1 MRRFWKSSLF
11 SFVMILIAAF
21 VVVNQKF
28 TIGSNEIGSDAV
40 LGMKLGLD
48 LQGGSHLVY
57 QSDLKN
63 EIGESIPPTKTQMD
77 ALINNSKFL
86 GE

>member
-28 TIGSNEIGSDAV
+28 TIGSNEIGSELFWD
-40 LGMKLGLD
+40 
-48 LQGGSHLVY
+48 
-57 QSDLKN
+57 
-63 EIGESIPPTKTQMD
+63 
-77 ALINNSKFL
+77 
-86 GE
+86 